1 MEQEGAGTEQ
11 PERAAGKAGRRAG
24 RSKGNGRDAAGSSPR
39 LRDVLF
45 KDLRPTD
52 LPSNF
57 RHDLKRLYRFY
68 LDEERRAQLAA
79 MGRVRR
85 TFKLLGWT
93 LKSLLAKLSPGRR
106 LALFASLVMCF
117 LGQIHLDLPDGD
129 RLEIDL
135 RFWGFLILLL
145 VLMLELMEKVAARD
159 EIEIARQVQLALLP
173 RTHPQPGG
181 WSLWSFM
188 QPANDVG
195 ADLVDYIDLPGGRL
209 GVVLG
214 DVAGKGLGAALLT
227 AKLQATLRALSLSC
241 PSLSD
246 LGGQLNSILHRDG
259 IDNRFATMFYC
270 EIDAATGRLR
280 FLNAGHNPPF
290 VLRASGIETLEA
302 SAIPLGM
309 MAGTTYKEG
318 DLLLRPG
325 DVLVV
330 YSDGLTEARNAA
342 DEEFG
347 ADRLRALLPRLRG
360 LTAERAVRFL
370 IDEVTAFLGGE
381 RSHDDLSLV
390 VLARPGAAAAGLVL
404 PPIVNPAPR
413 PA

>member
-11 PERAAGKAGRRAG
+11 PAPRSRKADRRA
-24 RSKGNGRDAAGSSPR
+24 RKSSGNGRDAAGSSPR

-57 RHDLKRLYRFY
+57 RQDLKRLYRFY

-85 TFKLLGWT
+85 TFKLLGWL
-93 LKSLLAKLSPGRR
+93 LKSLLGKLSPGRR

-117 LGQIHLDLPDGD
+117 LGQVHLNLPDGD
-129 RLEIDL
+129 KLETDL

-195 ADLVDYIDLPGGRL
+195 ADLVDYIELPGGRL

-227 AKLQATLRALSLSC
+227 AKLQATLRALSLDC
-241 PSLSD
+241 RSLSD
-246 LGGQLNSILHRDG
+246 LGAQLNSILHRDG

-270 EIDAATGRLR
+270 EIDTATGRLR
-280 FLNAGHNPPF
+280 YLNAGHNPPF
-290 VLRASGIETLEA
+290 VLRASAIETLEA

-309 MAGTTYKEG
+309 MAGTIYKEG
-318 DLLLRPG
+318 DLLLQPG
-325 DVLVV
+325 DALVV

-347 ADRLRALLPRLRG
+347 AERLRALLPRLRG
-360 LTAERAVRFL
+360 LAAEQAARLL

-381 RSHDDLSLV
+381 RPHDDLSLV
-390 VLARPGAAAAGLVL
+390 VLARPGAAAGLV
-404 PPIVNPAPR
+404 PPPFVNPAAR